1 MDTIMCSK
9 QVIYY
14 PAFVSR
20 GRRRKKRRRRRRRN
34 VLECSYFVCEILDF
48 HGDEYSNSGVT
59 VVTPED

>member
-1 MDTIMCSK
+1 VYVERVAEDSPK
-9 QVIYY
+9 
-14 PAFVSR
+14 
-20 GRRRKKRRRRRRRN
+20 RRRKKRRRRRRRN